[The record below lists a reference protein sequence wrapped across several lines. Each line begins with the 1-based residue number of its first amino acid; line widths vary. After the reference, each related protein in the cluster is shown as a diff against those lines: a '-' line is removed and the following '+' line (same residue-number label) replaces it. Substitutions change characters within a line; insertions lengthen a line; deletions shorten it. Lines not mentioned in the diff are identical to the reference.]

1 MACRRA
7 ELWRAVAKTAAR
19 PLHLR
24 AVNECQGDSCMP
36 APKQLP
42 IRGYLIHITH
52 YDPVWYAKKATEKPF
67 DLDVGREIVDALAA
81 EGLNMLIIDCY
92 DGVKYRS
99 HPELAKHYSVP
110 MSTLRSL
117 VAAARKNGLEVV
129 PKLNFSRS
137 RHEHHHNDWIL
148 GPGEGPN
155 DHFDDDFYW
164 KKGFEV
170 IDEVIAAAEP
180 PRFFHVGMDED
191 TDRSCAQ
198 YVAAIKRLRS
208 GLRKRK
214 LRTIIWNGGLTD
226 APAWMVIAEK
236 SLVAEK
242 AIPRDIVQLHWR
254 YDRCPTSDLRRIAKA
269 GFELWGAPGGTP
281 ERARAFRDALL
292 RLGGKGLVMT
302 AWIPCIEENRKRLL
316 DQIRALGPVYRGE
329 V

>member
-1 MACRRA
+1 M
-7 ELWRAVAKTAAR
+7 WRAVAKTAAR

-92 DGVKYRS
+92 DGVRYRS

-110 MSTLRSL
+110 MSTLSSL

>member
-7 ELWRAVAKTAAR
+7 EVWRAVAKTAAR

>member
-7 ELWRAVAKTAAR
+7 EVWRAVAKTAAR

-92 DGVKYRS
+92 DGVRYRS

>member
-1 MACRRA
+1 V
-7 ELWRAVAKTAAR
+7 WRAVAKTAAR

-92 DGVKYRS
+92 DGVRYRS

-110 MSTLRSL
+110 MSTLSSL

>member
-1 MACRRA
+1 
-7 ELWRAVAKTAAR
+7 
-19 PLHLR
+19 
-24 AVNECQGDSCMP
+24 MP
-36 APKQLP
+36 ASRELP
-42 IRGYLIHITH
+42 VRGYLIHITH
-52 YDPVWYAKKATEKPF
+52 YDPVWYARKAQEKPF
-67 DLDVGREIVDALAA
+67 DLEVGLEVVDTLAA
-81 EGLNMLIIDCY
+81 EGFSMLIVDCY

-99 HPELAKHYSVP
+99 HPELAKHYTVP
-110 MSTLRSL
+110 MRTLKSL
-117 VAAARKNGLEVV
+117 VATAREKGLEVV

-148 GPGEGPN
+148 GPNERPN
-155 DHFDDDFYW
+155 HHFDDDVYW

-170 IDEVIAAAEP
+170 MDELIAAIQP

-198 YVAAIKRLRS
+198 YIAAIRRLRA

-226 APAWMVIAEK
+226 SPAWMVIAEK

-242 AIPRDIVQLHWR
+242 AIPHDIVQLHWR
-254 YDRCPTSDLRRIAKA
+254 YDRCPTQDLRRIAKQ

-281 ERARAFRDALL
+281 ERVKAFRDAVV

-302 AWIPCIEENRKRLL
+302 AWIPCTQENRERLVER
-316 DQIRALGPVYRGE
+316 IKMLGPAYRGE